1 VGPGEAR
8 GARVWEETRAIL
20 RAPAPTRLR
29 DDRQAQTAEVLIE
42 GQAGHA
48 SSGVVTTTKEMFVAE
63 RGPALPARA
72 RKGEAGDLG
81 DGWVL

>member
-1 VGPGEAR
+1 
-8 GARVWEETRAIL
+8 
-20 RAPAPTRLR
+20 
-29 DDRQAQTAEVLIE
+29 
-42 GQAGHA
+42 
-48 SSGVVTTTKEMFVAE
+48 VVTTAKEMFVAE